1 MKTQAISFLNNEIF
15 IRNQIMDKNERQMRI
30 NTEKIKS
37 ADIEE
42 IVEDS
47 LYKENKRLLNEAK
60 KAEEEMLILKQ
71 ALNLFV

>member
-15 IRNQIMDKNERQMRI
+15 IRNQIMDNNERQMRI